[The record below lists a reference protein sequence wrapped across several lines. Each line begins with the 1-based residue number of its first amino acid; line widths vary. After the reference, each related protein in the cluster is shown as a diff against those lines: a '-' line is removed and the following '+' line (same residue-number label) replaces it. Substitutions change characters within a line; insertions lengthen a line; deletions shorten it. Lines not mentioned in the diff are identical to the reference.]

1 MSDEKRTIN
10 VDGLSGS
17 KIDVLEDVV
26 DALKDGRGMWFLED
40 SAYASRMNEC
50 FDKGA
55 ITALIST
62 GIATVIVAIA
72 YKNQDKI
79 ASGLSNAAKFIF
91 GKKK

>member
-17 KIDVLEDVV
+17 KIDALQDVV
-26 DALKDGRGMWFLED
+26 DALKDGKGMWFLED
-40 SAYASRMNEC
+40 AAYASRMNER

-55 ITALIST
+55 ITGLISV
-62 GIATVIVAIA
+62 GIASTIVAII
-72 YKNQDKI
+72 YKNKDEI